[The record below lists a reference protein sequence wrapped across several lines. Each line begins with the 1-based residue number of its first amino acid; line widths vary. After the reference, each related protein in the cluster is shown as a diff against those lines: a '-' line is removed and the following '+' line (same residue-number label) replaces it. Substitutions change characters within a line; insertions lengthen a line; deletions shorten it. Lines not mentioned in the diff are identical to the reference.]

1 MTVLAIIGATLVTAL
16 ALVVTRAAWT
26 SFVYWSDAASRL
38 RYEDEWTKPEH
49 VTSRRK
55 EFFICLAIW
64 AGTVILWYVLVGHH
78 IRIGW
83 KP

>member
-38 RYEDEWTKPEH
+38 RYKDKWTTPAGVKAQ
-49 VTSRRK
+49 RK
-55 EFFICLAIW
+55 VFFIYLAVW
-64 AGTVILWYVLVGHH
+64 AGTVILWYTLIGHH
-78 IRIGW
+78 IRVGW